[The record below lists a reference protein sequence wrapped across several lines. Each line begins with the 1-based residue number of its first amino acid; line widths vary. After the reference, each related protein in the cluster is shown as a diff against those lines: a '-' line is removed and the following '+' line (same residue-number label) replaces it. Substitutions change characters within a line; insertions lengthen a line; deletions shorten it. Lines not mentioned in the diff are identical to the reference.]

1 MIWFWLQCS
10 NFLRPYWPKQCS
22 ETMRNITNFK
32 VSEYFSLLA
41 EYVQGCMP
49 WFLPDYLQIS
59 QLHIHSS
66 NNTIHNRSVSHW
78 TAFKFIQPFLQ
89 IDWYGELF
97 WAGWYKQ
104 TTMTNHIIGS
114 NREQKRTQIWSKTS
128 DNTVV
133 QPTRGLYSIFENN
146 RDPCNRPPTDLKYYY
161 NFGKQSSLDSRERA
175 NCAISFPK
183 KKI

>member
-1 MIWFWLQCS
+1 
-10 NFLRPYWPKQCS
+10 
-22 ETMRNITNFK
+22 
-32 VSEYFSLLA
+32 
-41 EYVQGCMP
+41 MP

-146 RDPCNRPPTDLKYYY
+146 RDPWEGGQGKVLQPEYEMSQQTLTTNGYLKSCHQVVVPTFY
-161 NFGKQSSLDSRERA
+161 NNCHDHSSSLACSHLNDKLGVPFQMY
-175 NCAISFPK
+175 ISSPS
-183 KKI
+183 